1 MKITILEENDQLI
14 AVLEGRLDTFTSKEV
29 EKKMSPCLY
38 SPKLIHAWTRK

>member
-1 MKITILEENDQLI
+1 MNTTIHEENGQLI